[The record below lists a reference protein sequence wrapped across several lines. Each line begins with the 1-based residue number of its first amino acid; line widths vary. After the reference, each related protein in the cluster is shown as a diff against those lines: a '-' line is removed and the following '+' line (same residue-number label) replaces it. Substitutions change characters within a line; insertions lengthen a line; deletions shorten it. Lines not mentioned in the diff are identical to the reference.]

1 MPDMP
6 KGLITRAIAIMMGT
20 GVVAILVT
28 AINLSSDDGGFV
40 VLLYVF
46 ASAIYLAYFLV
57 KHEDEI
63 PPRSDRR

>member
-6 KGLITRAIAIMMGT
+6 NGLMTRVIAILVGT
-20 GVVAILVT
+20 VVVAILADVT
-28 AINLSSDDGGFV
+28 NMSADDGGFV

-46 ASAIYLAYFLV
+46 AVAIYLAYFLV